1 MVNLRGWI
9 KRLEQAMR
17 EERHVDDAKAEF
29 MADIQ
34 ELKRL
39 AETGE
44 PSETHRIVGHDKKEV
59 LGPIPDLSE

>member
-1 MVNLRGWI
+1 MRHKI

-29 MADIQ
+29 MSSIR

-44 PSETHRIVGHDKKEV
+44 PSARYRIIGHDKKEV
-59 LGPIPDLSE
+59 SGPVPDLSE